1 MAVKFSYVEK
11 EDHIATRISE
21 GEYAGVV
28 YQVGRIQFSEPDA
41 TGHRA
46 MRFKYEI
53 LENPKDVKIEDDF
66 TSIVGDIIV
75 EQIEQ
80 KLEQGEMVYAN
91 GTD

>member
-11 EDHIATRISE
+11 QDSIATRIDD
-21 GEYAGVV
+21 GEYAGVI
-28 YQVGRIQFSEPDA
+28 YQVGRIQFSEPNES
-41 TGHRA
+41 GHRA

-53 LENPKDVKIEDDF
+53 LDNPKDVEIKDDF
-66 TSIVGDIIV
+66 TSLVGDVIV

-80 KLEQGEMVYAN
+80 KLEQGEMIYAN